1 MPDAYECCHS
11 ATVTTDTNEAIK
23 AETPEA
29 AAEAFRVRHGFWPD
43 SVDDDEVCIC
53 EACEAVI
60 VGDAYTICENSGA
73 TFCEACSAMADPFT
87 RPEPPTT

>member
-1 MPDAYECCHS
+1 MSATYVCCYS
-11 ATVTTDTNEAIK
+11 ATVT

-29 AAEAFRVRHGFWPD
+29 AAEAFRARHGFWSD

-60 VGDAYTICENSGA
+60 VGDAYTTCEDSGA

-87 RPEPPTT
+87 RPEPPTTGHAR